1 MHKKKLSITPSWGFR
16 TETDA
21 LFEPVLFNLLKG
33 IRDTG
38 RLTLAARE
46 AGISY
51 RHAWNLIN
59 RGSDFF
65 GLPLVRKHKGQGTE
79 LTPLGEVLLWS
90 EQRIKARLGPQID
103 SMASELNIQLQQLL
117 EGAHPVLRLHASHG
131 YAVALLPRYPDRLE
145 LKLQYCNTREALA
158 ALNRGDCDLASFH
171 LPTSPALAE
180 QTLRYYH
187 DDLQA
192 GDLRVIRFVTR
203 KQGLIIPRGNPKGI
217 EGLKDLARPHAKQEL
232 LFINRNRDSGTHLL
246 LTMLLREA
254 GLDPAD
260 IRTAEQ
266 EEYTH
271 TAVAA
276 YVAAGMADLGFGV
289 EAAARQF
296 DLDFIEQA
304 SEHYLL
310 ICHRD
315 RLHQNTINQLLGL
328 MRAPDFIKAIHDQP
342 GYAPDRCGEI
352 VTLQELLASQGKV
365 AP

>member
-1 MHKKKLSITPSWGFR
+1 MHKKKLSITPSWVFR
-16 TETDA
+16 TETDE
-21 LFEPVLFNLLKG
+21 LFDPVLFRLLKS

-38 RLTLAARE
+38 RLTVAARE
-46 AGISY
+46 AGVSY

-59 RGSDFF
+59 RGADFF
-65 GLPLVRKHKGQGTE
+65 DLPLVRKRKGQGTE

-103 SMASELNIQLQQLL
+103 SMASELNIQLQQLF

-158 ALNRGDCDLASFH
+158 ALNRGECDLASFH
-171 LPTSPALAE
+171 LPTDSALAE
-180 QTLRYYH
+180 QTLNYYH

-192 GDLRVIRFVTR
+192 ADLKVIRFVTR
-203 KQGLIIPRGNPKGI
+203 KQGLIVPRGNPKGI
-217 EGLKDLARPHAKQEL
+217 EGLKDLARPFSNQKL
-232 LFINRNRDSGTHLL
+232 LFINRDRDSGTHRLFS
-246 LTMLLREA
+246 MLLNEA
-254 GLDPAD
+254 DMTSAD
-260 IRTAEQ
+260 LHNADQ

-276 YVAAGMADLGFGV
+276 YVASGMADVGFGV

-296 DLDFIEQA
+296 DLDFIELA

-310 ICHRD
+310 IGHEE
-315 RLHQNTINQLLGL
+315 RLRQATMTQLLDL
-328 MRAPDFIKAIHDQP
+328 MAAPDFIDAINELP
-342 GYAPDRCGEI
+342 GYAPDQCGEI
-352 VTLQELLASQGKV
+352 VTLEKLLAADG
-365 AP
+365 

>member
-1 MHKKKLSITPSWGFR
+1 MHNKTLTITPSWVFR
-16 TETDA
+16 TETDE
-21 LFEPVLFNLLKG
+21 LFDPVLFNLLKG

-59 RGSDFF
+59 RGRDFF
-65 GLPLVRKHKGQGTE
+65 DLPLVRKHKGQGTE

-103 SMASELNIQLQQLL
+103 SMASELNIQLQQLF

-145 LKLQYCNTREALA
+145 LKLRYCNTREALA
-158 ALNRGDCDLASFH
+158 ALDQGDCDLASFH
-171 LPTSPALAE
+171 LPTSPTLADE
-180 QTLRYYH
+180 TLRYYH

-192 GDLRVIRFVTR
+192 KDLMVIRFVTR
-203 KQGLIIPRGNPKGI
+203 KQGLIVPRNNPKGI
-217 EGLKDLARPHAKQEL
+217 QGLKDLTRSDL
-232 LFINRNRDSGTHLL
+232 MFINRDRHSGTHLL
-246 LTMLLREA
+246 FTMLLREA

-260 IRTAEQ
+260 IRTADQ

-276 YVAAGMADLGFGV
+276 YVAAGMADVGFGV

-296 DLDFIEQA
+296 GLDFIELA

-310 ICHRD
+310 ICHED
-315 RLHQNTINQLLGL
+315 RLHQDTLRQLLGL
-328 MRAPDFIKAIHDQP
+328 MRAPDFIEEIHKQP
-342 GYAPDRCGEI
+342 GYAPDHCGEI
-352 VTLQELLASQGKV
+352 VTLDELLLASQGH
-365 AP
+365 AAS

>member
-1 MHKKKLSITPSWGFR
+1 MHKKKLSITPSWVFR
-16 TETDA
+16 TETDE
-21 LFEPVLFNLLKG
+21 LFDPVLFTLLKS

-38 RLTLAARE
+38 RLTEAARE

-59 RGSDFF
+59 RGADFF
-65 GLPLVRKHKGQGTE
+65 DLPLVRKRKGQGTE

-103 SMASELNIQLQQLL
+103 SMASELNIQLQQLF

-158 ALNRGDCDLASFH
+158 ALNRGECDLASFH
-171 LPTSPALAE
+171 LPTDPALAE

-192 GDLRVIRFVTR
+192 ADLKVIRFVTR

-217 EGLKDLARPHAKQEL
+217 EGLSDLSRSDL
-232 LFINRNRDSGTHLL
+232 LFINRDRDSGTHRLFS
-246 LTMLLREA
+246 MLLNDA
-254 GLDPAD
+254 GMASAD
-260 IRTAEQ
+260 LHNADQ

-276 YVAAGMADLGFGV
+276 YVASGMADVGFGV

-296 DLDFIEQA
+296 DLDFIELA

-310 ICHRD
+310 IGHED
-315 RLHQNTINQLLGL
+315 RLRQPTIDQLLDL
-328 MRAPDFIKAIHDQP
+328 MRAPDFIEAIEELP

-352 VTLQELLASQGKV
+352 VRLDDMRPIG
-365 AP
+365 

>member
-1 MHKKKLSITPSWGFR
+1 MHKKKLSITPSWVFR
-16 TETDA
+16 TETDE
-21 LFEPVLFNLLKG
+21 LFDPVLFRLLKS

-38 RLTLAARE
+38 RLTRAARE
-46 AGISY
+46 AGVSY

-59 RGSDFF
+59 RGADFF
-65 GLPLVRKHKGQGTE
+65 DLPLVRKRKGQGTE

-103 SMASELNIQLQQLL
+103 SMASELNIQLQQLF

-158 ALNRGDCDLASFH
+158 ALNRGECDLASFH
-171 LPTSPALAE
+171 LPTDPTLAE
-180 QTLRYYH
+180 QTLAYYH

-192 GDLRVIRFVTR
+192 ADLNVIRFVTR
-203 KQGLIIPRGNPKGI
+203 KQGLIVPRGNPKGI
-217 EGLKDLARPHAKQEL
+217 DGLNDLSRSDL
-232 LFINRNRDSGTHLL
+232 LFINRDRDSGTHLL
-246 LTMLLREA
+246 FSMLLREA
-254 GLDPAD
+254 GMTPAD
-260 IRTAEQ
+260 VHNADQ

-276 YVAAGMADLGFGV
+276 YVAAGMADVGFGV

-296 DLDFIEQA
+296 DLDFIELA

-310 ICHRD
+310 IGHED
-315 RLHQNTINQLLGL
+315 RLRQNTIGHLLDL
-328 MRAPDFIKAIHDQP
+328 MRAPDFIEAINEQP
-342 GYAPDRCGEI
+342 GYAPDQCGEV
-352 VTLQELLASQGKV
+352 VTLEAMLANPHQG
-365 AP
+365 

>member
-1 MHKKKLSITPSWGFR
+1 MHKKKLSITPSWVFR
-16 TETDA
+16 TETDE
-21 LFEPVLFNLLKG
+21 LFEPALFTLLKSL
-33 IRDTG
+33 RDTG
-38 RLTLAARE
+38 RLTQAARD

-59 RGSDFF
+59 RGSEFF
-65 GLPLVRKHKGQGTE
+65 DLPLVRKRKGRGTE

-103 SMASELNIQLQQLL
+103 SMASELNIQLQQLF

-158 ALNRGDCDLASFH
+158 ALNRGECDLASFH
-171 LPTSPALAE
+171 LPTSPSLAE

-187 DDLQA
+187 ADLHRA
-192 GDLRVIRFVTR
+192 DLKVIRFVTR
-203 KQGLIIPRGNPKGI
+203 KQGLIVPRYNPKNI
-217 EGLKDLARPHAKQEL
+217 QSLKDLARPDIL
-232 LFINRNRDSGTHLL
+232 LINRDAESGTHLL
-246 LTMLLREA
+246 FSMLLQEA
-254 GLDPAD
+254 GVDPARLHIAD
-260 IRTAEQ
+260 Q

-276 YVAAGMADLGFGV
+276 YVAAGMADVGFGV

-296 DLDFIEQA
+296 DLDFIELA

-310 ICHRD
+310 IGHED
-315 RLHQNTINQLLGL
+315 RLRQDTITHLLDL
-328 MRAPDFIKAIHDQP
+328 MRAPDFIDAIHDQP
-342 GYAPDRCGEI
+342 GYAPDHCGEI
-352 VTLQELLASQGKV
+352 VTLEELLAADG
-365 AP
+365 